1 MARPPLVED
10 ATFRPTKI
18 GGACHLPARNSMSDP
33 TVADVAKKAVGLSI
47 VFSVLMIVAG
57 LWAIAYPYHAGLA
70 MNIFV
75 GWMLVIAGIGHFVFA
90 WYTRRTGNLALKIL
104 LGLLYLAVA
113 IYLLSHPERGLKT
126 LTLALACY
134 LLFEGAAELVLYW
147 QHRHAGGASWFLL
160 NGIITL
166 VLGGMIFATWPANTE
181 WALGTLVGISIFFS
195 GVSRLM
201 ISLAAR
207 QTLKLKT

>member
-1 MARPPLVED
+1 
-10 ATFRPTKI
+10 
-18 GGACHLPARNSMSDP
+18 MSDP
-33 TVADVAKKAVGLSI
+33 TVADVAKKAVGWSI
-47 VFSVLMIVAG
+47 LFSVLMIVAG
-57 LWAIAYPYHAGLA
+57 LWAIAMPYHAGLA
-70 MNIFV
+70 MTVFL
-75 GWMLVIAGIGHFVFA
+75 GYMLVIAGIGHFVFA
-90 WYTRRTGNLALKIL
+90 WYTRRTGSLALKIA

-113 IYLLSHPERGLKT
+113 IYLLSHAQRGLRT

-147 QHRHAGGASWFLL
+147 QHRQAGGASWFLL

-166 VLGGMIFATWPANTE
+166 VRGGMIFATWPSNTE

-201 ISLAAR
+201 ISLAAKH
-207 QTLKLKT
+207 TLKLNS